1 MDLAARLMMVAGL
14 LLAAAVLSS
23 RLSIR
28 AGIPL
33 ILLFIL
39 IGFVAG
45 PEGPFRVPQLDPVL
59 ASGVA
64 LTFMA
69 LILFD
74 GGLTT
79 PVEDIRRVAGPA
91 TALATVGVLVTAGV
105 VAATAVYLLDFSWTQ
120 GMLLGSIVGS
130 TDAAAVFAVQRGRG
144 VLLPSRLR
152 KTLEVETGL
161 NDPIAVFLA
170 IAFIGM
176 LQQNGNHPSWWGVGF
191 VFLRQIGVGML
202 VGLLVGWGTARAM
215 RLVHLDVAGL
225 YLALTTGAALLAFG
239 AAHVLGGSAFASVFV
254 AGVVVGSAR
263 VPMDRG
269 IRRFHDGTS
278 WIAQVSVFVL
288 VGAIATPS
296 HLVRSIGP
304 GLIIAGVLVFL
315 ARPLAVLVSATPFR
329 FNWREQVVLSFGGF
343 RGAFPVIVA
352 TLPLAAGVPQA
363 ETMFH
368 LVFFVVLLSV
378 LVQGTL
384 FVPLARRLGLTQP
397 AVSEPPVSLELT
409 ALRETGQE
417 LLGYRVEAG
426 SPAEGRP
433 VRELPLPRDALVLLL
448 VRGVE
453 VIAPRG
459 STVLQARDQVYV
471 LYEVSQGPLVG
482 RLFRTSR
489 PDTASLA
496 GRREFSFDAQL
507 ATVGDLQE
515 FYGVSLDRS
524 ADVPLASWLL
534 DHLPRQ
540 VEPGQRLRV
549 QGLDLLVLS
558 VRDGQPHM
566 VALDLGT
573 GMMPAAPPP
582 PVPPAPAPER

>member
-64 LTFMA
+64 LTFLA

-91 TALATVGVLVTAGV
+91 TSLATIGVLVTAVV

-144 VLLPSRLR
+144 VLLPPRLR

-170 IAFIGM
+170 VAFIGI
-176 LQQNGNHPSWWGVGF
+176 LQQSSPEPTWWGVGL
-191 VFLRQIGVGML
+191 VFLRQIALGVA
-202 VGLLVGWGTARAM
+202 VGFVVGWSTARAM
-215 RLVHLDVAGL
+215 RHIHLDVAGL

-239 AAHVLGGSAFASVFV
+239 GAHVLGGSAFASVFV

-269 IRRFHDGTS
+269 MRRFHDGTS

-288 VGAIATPS
+288 IGAIATPS
-296 HLVRSIGP
+296 HLIRSAVP
-304 GLIIAGVLVFL
+304 GLIVATVLVFL
-315 ARPLAVLVSATPFR
+315 ARPLAVLLALAPFR
-329 FNWREQVVLSFGGF
+329 FSWQEQVVVAFGGF

-363 ETMFH
+363 ETTFH

-384 FVPLARRLGLTQP
+384 FIPLARRLGLTQP
-397 AVSEPPVSLELT
+397 AAGDPPVSLELT

-417 LLGYRVEAG
+417 LLGYRVETG

-433 VRELPLPRDALVLLL
+433 IRELPLPRDVLVLLV
-448 VRGVE
+448 VRDTE
-453 VIAPRG
+453 VIPPRG
-459 STVLQARDQVYV
+459 STVLQARDQAYV
-471 LYEVSQGPLVG
+471 LYEVSQGPVIG

-489 PDTASLA
+489 PDTAALA

-507 ATVGDLQE
+507 ATVGDLEE
-515 FYGVSLDRS
+515 FYGVSLGRS
-524 ADVPLASWLL
+524 ANLPLSTWLM
-534 DHLPRQ
+534 DHLPRT
-540 VEPGQRLRV
+540 VEPGQRFRH

-573 GMMPAAPPP
+573 GMMPTATAEPSAG
-582 PVPPAPAPER
+582 PPARPE